1 MHSNF
6 TMPNGWASA
15 DTESAEPEP
24 RLQGSEFSAIV
35 RLAEEMGQKERS
47 LALVIL
53 QALAA
58 WNWLN
63 SDTRA
68 A

>member
-6 TMPNGWASA
+6 TVPNGWGSG
-15 DTESAEPEP
+15 DEEPSEPEP
-24 RLQGSEFSAIV
+24 RRSETELGAIM
-35 RLAEEMGQKERS
+35 RIAEEMGQRERS

-53 QALAA
+53 QAISA
-58 WNWLN
+58 WNSLN
-63 SDTRA
+63 TDRRA